1 MADAP
6 AVPLFLDRLADEA
19 DYAVVGPVDGR
30 EQVRD
35 AGRFPFSAICHLMR
49 EFSDGSQSG
58 ATGFLIDPQTVITA
72 AHCLMSPARRLVG
85 REAVPRRIR
94 VVAGR
99 NGRTVAGPFG
109 VAEARHW
116 YVPRAYKSRFNRA
129 FDYGLIRLARPLA
142 AREFFPM
149 TALANAELAEVR
161 QSRLLHIS
169 GYPGDKPRGT
179 QWHHSERLDKKD
191 AARLYYSVDT
201 CPGHSGAPIWI
212 EHWRNRPVTVIG
224 IHTAGPTPHAEG
236 PWGCRPGIPM
246 APQGM
251 FNRGVRMT
259 QRVMQELAQL
269 RRGAV
274 PATMVRLA

>member
-1 MADAP
+1 MASAP
-6 AVPLFLDRLADEA
+6 ATPLFLDRLADEA
-19 DYAVVGPVDGR
+19 DYAVIGPTDGR
-30 EQVRD
+30 SRVRD
-35 AGRFPFSAICHLMR
+35 AARFPYSAVCHLMR

-58 ATGFLIDPQTVITA
+58 ATGFLIDSRTVVTA
-72 AHCLMSPARRLVG
+72 AHCLMSPARRLLG
-85 REAVPRRIR
+85 RQSVPSRIR
-94 VVAGR
+94 VVPGR
-99 NGRTVAGPFG
+99 NGGAVSGPFG
-109 VAEARHW
+109 VAEAAHW
-116 YVPRAYKSRFNRA
+116 YVPRRYQARFNRA

-142 AREFFPM
+142 ARDFFP
-149 TALANAELAEVR
+149 LATLGNDELARVR

-179 QWHHSERLDKKD
+179 QWVHAERLDKKD

-212 EHWRNRPVTVIG
+212 ENWQDRRVTVIG

-236 PWGCRPGIPM
+236 PWGCRPGIPL

-259 QRVMQELAQL
+259 RRVMGELEAL
-269 RRGAV
+269 RRGTV
-274 PATMVRLA
+274 PPTMIRLT